1 MTGIS
6 TVNVNLQTVR
16 NAYRTSY
23 RLNIVVIFVGW
34 VECIGCA
41 EVRGASVANETRKW
55 HKCASYRRHILWLA
69 AIVA

>member
-16 NAYRTSY
+16 NAYPTSY

-34 VECIGCA
+34 VE
-41 EVRGASVANETRKW
+41 VRGASVANETRKE
-55 HKCASYRRHILWLA
+55 HECASYRRHILWLA